1 VGRDSCTYC
10 TSSLAEGLRNIRKT
24 TARVTRCRVAFS
36 KPGLYKC
43 EIGVPPLR
51 LRKYSIFFILRRD
64 ARRTFM
70 LKFQCHW
77 HFVYVGISMPLTLYV
92 EISMPLTLRL
102 CWNFN
107 ATEFVYVEISMP
119 LTVCLCWNFNATD
132 TSFMLKFQ
140 CHWHFEL
147 EQCVWLWS
155 CLVLDRSFEVRTVL
169 VMLTCPLCHMLSVI
183 RDTE

>member
-1 VGRDSCTYC
+1 MGRDSCTYC

-107 ATEFVYVEISMP
+107 ATDTLSSNSACDFGLV
-119 LTVCLCWNFNATD
+119 LCWTEA
-132 TSFMLKFQ
+132 LKFGQ
-140 CHWHFEL
+140 CL
-147 EQCVWLWS
+147 LCS
-155 CLVLDRSFEVRTVL
+155 RVLFVICCRSSETPSSPAQRRNFASIWMVGADSKARRINA
-169 VMLTCPLCHMLSVI
+169 HSV
-183 RDTE
+183 

>member
-1 VGRDSCTYC
+1 MRNRSAT
-10 TSSLAEGLRNIRKT
+10 TSIAEVLDFFHPQERREKNI
-24 TARVTRCRVAFS
+24 
-36 KPGLYKC
+36 
-43 EIGVPPLR
+43 
-51 LRKYSIFFILRRD
+51 
-64 ARRTFM
+64 
-70 LKFQCHW
+70 
-77 HFVYVGISMPLTLYV
+77 YV
-92 EISMPLTLRL
+92 EISMPLTLCLRWNFNATDTL

-107 ATEFVYVEISMP
+107 ATDTSFMLKFQCHWVCLCWNFNATDSLFMLKFQCHWQFVYVEISTP
-119 LTVCLCWNFNATD
+119 LTLRLCWNFNATD

-169 VMLTCPLCHMLSVI
+169 VMFTCPLCHMLSVI